1 MSPPFGLFNAAES
14 LASSSSLVSHL
25 MGMGDRE
32 QSDYSGPVPAAAQRR
47 IDIDDTV
54 AAADTASSKDT
65 SSPAGSNRN
74 KRKIRLKKRRNNNP
88 ARGRKAV
95 FNFSTPA
102 SIEIFL
108 KTFQLVIKYS
118 NSIPFLPINF
128 FQFF

>member
-32 QSDYSGPVPAAAQRR
+32 QSDYSGPAPAAAQRR

-54 AAADTASSKDT
+54 AASSQDT

-108 KTFQLVIKYS
+108 KTFELIIKYS
-118 NSIPFLPINF
+118 SIELPCLPIIF
-128 FQFF
+128 SHLF